1 MALLWCWC
9 EGPLWLRPI
18 LEDSHFMPAC
28 DTSNMASVFTL
39 IYAHDV
45 RTGAK
50 FAPRSLFAAKLVG
63 RSGDGPR
70 FAGGPKVLP
79 FGEMLIYYFFGSYH
93 REKIRSSADIDAS
106 HFTTA
111 CEASIWPHTY
121 KNAILPPGLVRAPVQ
136 AVAVRGEV
144 PRDTGAE
151 RDLPRPS
158 YRIPSLTMHAHELA
172 CLSFALPAHHP
183 HGVARW

>member
-1 MALLWCWC
+1 MRFEFQGSGILAGGSLLKTTLSFQWLPVLRRRTGSFTTSTKVLVEERRLKFKTTLSFESRRIVLALLWCWC

-70 FAGGPKVLP
+70 FAGGPKTKRTSAKVGVLLP
-79 FGEMLIYYFFGSYH
+79 H
-93 REKIRSSADIDAS
+93 R
-106 HFTTA
+106 
-111 CEASIWPHTY
+111 
-121 KNAILPPGLVRAPVQ
+121 
-136 AVAVRGEV
+136 
-144 PRDTGAE
+144 
-151 RDLPRPS
+151 
-158 YRIPSLTMHAHELA
+158 
-172 CLSFALPAHHP
+172 
-183 HGVARW
+183 

>member
-1 MALLWCWC
+1 MHTKLNRRLVRRTRLFVMALLWCWC

-70 FAGGPKVLP
+70 FAGGPKTSRPPGAGAKRRPPLA
-79 FGEMLIYYFFGSYH
+79 
-93 REKIRSSADIDAS
+93 SADIGR
-106 HFTTA
+106 
-111 CEASIWPHTY
+111 
-121 KNAILPPGLVRAPVQ
+121 KQ
-136 AVAVRGEV
+136 
-144 PRDTGAE
+144 
-151 RDLPRPS
+151 
-158 YRIPSLTMHAHELA
+158 SLTSNMASVFTYCSIAARASWCEGK
-172 CLSFALPAHHP
+172 ALWLRRRLD
-183 HGVARW
+183 VN